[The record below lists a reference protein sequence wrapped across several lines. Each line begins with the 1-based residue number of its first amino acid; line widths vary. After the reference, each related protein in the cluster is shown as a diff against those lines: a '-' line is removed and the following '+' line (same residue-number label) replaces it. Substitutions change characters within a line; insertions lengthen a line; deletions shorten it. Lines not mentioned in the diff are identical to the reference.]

1 MGEGKAEK
9 GKGRLLKLIVLSLF
23 VSGWPFHKG
32 GTLLIKKKGEREGE
46 RERDREKH
54 NVHCLYFH
62 LIESSRY

>member
-46 RERDREKH
+46 RERERKA
-54 NVHCLYFH
+54 
-62 LIESSRY
+62 